1 MILILDN
8 NNNRS
13 IGLYASLTFI
23 GEAVQLQTEADF
35 EQACSHY
42 QNKECI
48 VVLGALQSLDHE
60 SLIKRYPTFPFLLIV
75 KRLNL
80 C

>member
-23 GEAVQLQTEADF
+23 GEAVQLHTEADF
-35 EQACSHY
+35 EQAFSKY

-48 VVLGALQSLDHE
+48 IILGALQSLDHE
-60 SLIKRYPTFPFLLIV
+60 SLIIPVLPE
-75 KRLNL
+75 
-80 C
+80 